1 MRTMDLGLVGTVV
14 LFAVVLA
21 TVAGIAAARVLM
33 RAAETG
39 APRDPGR

>member
-1 MRTMDLGLVGTVV
+1 MPIMDLGLVGTVI

>member
-1 MRTMDLGLVGTVV
+1 MPTMELGLVGTVV

-21 TVAGIAAARVLM
+21 TVAGITAARVLM
-33 RAAETG
+33 RAAEAD